1 MTLRK
6 PYSVLV
12 VIYNTNNEFLLIRR
26 TDDPTFW
33 QSVTG
38 GIDEHETPTQ
48 TAYRELKEETG
59 IDALKLGIDIYN
71 HNKTN
76 NYEIRQCWRHRY
88 ISNATINTEYVFSI
102 CVPIATPIVLDPNEH
117 TAYQWLPQSN
127 AAELAWSDS
136 NKQEI
141 LAITFNPK
149 N

>member
-1 MTLRK
+1 MSLRK
-6 PYSVLV
+6 PFSVLV

-26 TDDPTFW
+26 TDDASFW

-38 GIDEHETPTQ
+38 GIDDLETPIQ

-59 IDALKLGIDIYN
+59 IDAVNLGIKIHN

-76 NYEIRQCWRHRY
+76 SYEIRQCWRHRY
-88 ISNATINTEYVFSI
+88 ISSATLNTEHVFSI
-102 CVPIATPIVLDPNEH
+102 CVPATTQVVLDPNEH
-117 TAYQWLPQSN
+117 TDFQWLPQSK
-127 AAELAWSDS
+127 AAALAWSES

-141 LAITFNPK
+141 LEISCSPK